1 MKRSNTRT
9 DYRVTEENLDF
20 VSGLSNLTPHNC
32 RSGVQLE
39 KDQKVAAVDVSLLK
53 PYSNL
58 MGLFAL
64 ANAEPDSREPFA
76 AAVRAAAEVVPPSCN

>member
-1 MKRSNTRT
+1 M
-9 DYRVTEENLDF
+9 
-20 VSGLSNLTPHNC
+20 
-32 RSGVQLE
+32 QLE
-39 KDQKVAAVDVSLLK
+39 KDQKVSAVDVSLLK

-76 AAVRAAAEVVPPSCN
+76 AAVRAAAEVVAPSYN